1 NSTDVT
7 ARSAAHAKD
16 ADVVPAPAI
25 AGDYDNDGRADL
37 FVLRYGA
44 STLYH
49 NDGGG
54 HFPDATAATK
64 IPNYTYLSK
73 SAAFVDYDHD
83 GDLDIFIAGGLDVSK
98 ALKRQAEAKRKRE
111 TERPSSNLM
120 TPYNFDEEWPPA
132 PSLMLRNNGDGTF
145 TDVTAAAKLSDPVSA
160 SAVVPTDFDNRRD
173 VDLLVARAGPPTL
186 WRNMRD

>member
-54 HFPDATAATK
+54 HFTDATAASK
-64 IPNYTYLSK
+64 IPNYPYLSR

-83 GDLDIFIAGGLDVSK
+83 GDLDILIAGGLDASK
-98 ALKRQAEAKRKRE
+98 ALKEIE
-111 TERPSSNLM
+111 
-120 TPYNFDEEWPPA
+120 
-132 PSLMLRNNGDGTF
+132 
-145 TDVTAAAKLSDPVSA
+145 AAKKRGEAEESS
-160 SAVVPTDFDNRRD
+160 S
-173 VDLLVARAGPPTL
+173 
-186 WRNMRD
+186 